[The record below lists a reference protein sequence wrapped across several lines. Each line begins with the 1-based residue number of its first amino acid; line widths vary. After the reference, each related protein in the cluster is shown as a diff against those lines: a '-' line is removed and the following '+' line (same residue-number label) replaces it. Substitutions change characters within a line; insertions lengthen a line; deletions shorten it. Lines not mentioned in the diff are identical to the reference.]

1 LRFQR
6 LLQALNKNRARN
18 GSAHDRGKVVRFPE
32 YPSGTHRGVIRRL
45 VPGVIAGAA
54 DLDPA
59 AALTATVAGASYG
72 LSVAWVVLLCFPIVQ
87 AVLGVSARI
96 GHETRL
102 GLVRLIRE
110 HFGGRVA
117 ATIAL
122 MVVSV
127 NVLMIIADIMAV
139 SDALSILVHQPR
151 RYFPAVI
158 AFTVWYILT
167 RIGYDK
173 VTTALAAIAMF
184 QVAYIGAAAL
194 ATPSVPQ
201 LARGIFL
208 PHMVGSGYVMAL
220 IAVFGSLLTP
230 DVIVWQTGSKRE
242 SGASFYDKEARLGC
256 VVAVLVSLS
265 AIIASSQMHI
275 ADPTSMTTRQA
286 AEALAPLGEPG
297 PILFAIGIIGSGMV
311 ALPILV
317 SSLCFSIA
325 EAANWDYGL
334 NKNPWEAR
342 RFFFLICIVL
352 LFAVTV
358 DYFGINTVKTLYWS
372 QVFAGIFIVPI
383 LFFILWIANDRR
395 IMKTTNNIWDNFW
408 LGAAVGGM
416 ITANLIFFWTQIFR

>member
-1 LRFQR
+1 MRLHK
-6 LLQALNKNRARN
+6 LLQGLRKNRVRN
-18 GSAHDRGKVVRFPE
+18 GTAQDRGKVVRFPE
-32 YPSGTHRGVIRRL
+32 TGSGQHRGFIARA

-59 AALTATVAGASYG
+59 AALTATVAGAGSG
-72 LSVAWVVLLCFPIVQ
+72 LSVGWVVLLCFPIVQ

-102 GLVRLIRE
+102 GLVKLIRE
-110 HFGGRVA
+110 NFGMRIA
-117 ATIAL
+117 AAIAI

-139 SDALSILVHQPR
+139 SDAFSILIHQPR
-151 RYFPAVI
+151 KYFPAAV

-167 RIGYDK
+167 RVGYDK

-184 QVAYIGAAAL
+184 QVAYIGAASL
-194 ATPSVPQ
+194 ATSSVSS
-201 LARGIFL
+201 LAHGIL
-208 PHMVGSGYVMAL
+208 VPHMGRAGYVMAV

-242 SGASFYDKEARLGC
+242 SGASFHDQEARLGC

-265 AIIASSQMHI
+265 AIVAASHMHF
-275 ADPTSMTTRQA
+275 ADPTSMTTREA
-286 AEALAPLGEPG
+286 AEALAPLGELG
-297 PILFAIGIIGSGMV
+297 PVLFAIGIIGSGLV

-334 NKNPWEAR
+334 SKSPWEAR
-342 RFFFLICIVL
+342 RFFVLICFVL
-352 LFAVTV
+352 LIAVTV

-372 QVFAGIFIVPI
+372 QVLAGIFIGPI

-395 IMKTTNNIWDNFW
+395 IMRTTNRLWDNFW

-416 ITANLIFFWTQIFR
+416 IMANLIFFWTVAF